1 MKKNIVIKIA
11 AAIFYVAMIV
21 VNALAN
27 ILPINGIDTGQVS
40 DNYENLFAPA
50 GITFSIWGV
59 IYLLLG
65 LYTLYQFGLFQKD
78 KGASREELFRNVGIL
93 FLATSL
99 LNILWIFAWH
109 YDLIVFT
116 VVLMLGLLG
125 CLIAIANYL
134 NSKQFSAKE
143 KLFILAPFSVYFGWI
158 TVATIANITV
168 FLVSVDWGG
177 WGVSAPVWTAVIISV
192 GATIGIVRMLKDKNV
207 LYGTVFIW
215 AYLGICIKHLSN
227 NGFAGQYP
235 LVIASAAVWIA
246 VFAGIIV
253 YKALRK
259 VPAVRA

>member
-1 MKKNIVIKIA
+1 MKNNIIIKIVA
-11 AAIFYVAMIV
+11 AVSYLAMIV

-27 ILPINGIDTGQVS
+27 ILPINGVDTGQVS

-78 KGASREELFRNVGIL
+78 GGASREELFRKVGIL

-109 YDLIVFT
+109 YDFIVFT

-134 NSKQFSAKE
+134 NSKEFSAKE

-168 FLVSVDWGG
+168 FLVSVGWDG
-177 WGVSAPVWTAVIISV
+177 WGVPAPVWTAAIISV
-192 GATIGIVRMLKDKNV
+192 GAIIGIMRMLRDNNL

-227 NGFAGQYP
+227 DGFAGQYP

-246 VFAGIIV
+246 VFAAIV
-253 YKALRK
+253 VYRALRK
-259 VPAVRA
+259 VPTQHA